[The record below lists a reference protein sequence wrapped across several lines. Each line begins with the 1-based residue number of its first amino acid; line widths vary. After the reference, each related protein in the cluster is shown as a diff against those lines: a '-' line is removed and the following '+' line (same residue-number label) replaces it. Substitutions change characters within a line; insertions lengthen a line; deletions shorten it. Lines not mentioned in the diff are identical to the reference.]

1 MLCELVYQPQ
11 VRIAEPFVKIK
22 FKEGEFDSAAHL
34 QFGNSDF
41 CFIDEFSLASCLYK
55 MGIEAVGLGS
65 GEERINKLMENTN
78 RAIDKGALRLVSKD
92 ELMAIFRWA
101 TFWDFDYEI
110 FMDFDYAYRS
120 KDGITIKWC
129 DIELNDVRKPS
140 FNFCYFVFER

>member
-1 MLCELVYQPQ
+1 
-11 VRIAEPFVKIK
+11 
-22 FKEGEFDSAAHL
+22 
-34 QFGNSDF
+34 
-41 CFIDEFSLASCLYK
+41 

-65 GEERINKLMENTN
+65 GEERINKLMEDTN
-78 RAIDKGALRLVSKD
+78 RALDKGALRLVSKD

-140 FNFCYFVFER
+140 INFCYFVFER